1 MGRLRD
7 SVSAPWLVASLCMVV
22 FIWGNSM
29 VPGSGS
35 SEMSLSV
42 LELVHGILQSL
53 GLPYEWVTNFLIR
66 KTAHFTEYACL
77 GVCVSNA
84 LDARRTI
91 APASLA
97 ATALVLVLVPS
108 IDETIQLFTPARAGM
123 LADVVL
129 DCCGAAF
136 GVFLRSIWVRMRGSR
151 R

>member
-7 SVSAPWLVASLCMVV
+7 SVSIPWLVASMLMVT

-42 LELVHGILQSL
+42 LELVQGALRSL
-53 GLPYEWVTNFLIR
+53 GLPFEWVTNFLIR

-84 LDARRTI
+84 FDARRAI
-91 APASLA
+91 APASLV
-97 ATALVLVLVPS
+97 ATALALVLVPS

-123 LADVVL
+123 LADVAL

-136 GVFLRSIWVRMRGSR
+136 GVLVRTIWARMRGSR
-151 R
+151 A